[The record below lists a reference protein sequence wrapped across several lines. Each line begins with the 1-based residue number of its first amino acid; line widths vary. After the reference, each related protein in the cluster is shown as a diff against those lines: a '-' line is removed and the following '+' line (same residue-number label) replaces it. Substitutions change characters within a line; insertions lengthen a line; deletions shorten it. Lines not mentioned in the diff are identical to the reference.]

1 MKRILSLVLIGIM
14 AVTLLAGCGEKKD
27 RILYSEFNLEKN
39 VTIPEYKGVKVDT
52 SSKEFKEYYDNEI
65 VNDIQNNNLYVKKT
79 DGKVADGDT
88 VNIDYVGKKDGV
100 AFEGGT
106 ANGYNLTIGSNTFI
120 EGFEDGLIDKAI
132 GSTVDLNLTFPTDY
146 QSQELAGKAVVF
158 TVKINYA
165 TTKEERKPEDY
176 FKELDFKSLEEY
188 EKDVRERAIDN
199 YLMQTFLD
207 GSKVNKYSQED
218 QDYLVDAYFDA
229 IDENLQ
235 NQYGTT
241 LDEYLKT
248 AGQTKESLKEAA
260 LTEQITPTM
269 DTQMPIYTLIDKEG
283 IEITKEDI
291 NNRINKIVEE
301 YGSTEITAE
310 DLKEYYGEYY
320 FENLIATEKALEV
333 IRDNAE
339 IK

>member
-1 MKRILSLVLIGIM
+1 MKRILSLVLVGIM

-39 VTIPEYKGVKVDT
+39 VTIPRYKGVKVDT

-65 VNDIQNNNLYVKKT
+65 VNDITSNNLYVKKT
-79 DGKVADGDT
+79 EGKVANGDT

-106 ANGYNLTIGSNTFI
+106 ANGYDLTIGSKTFI
-120 EGFEDGLIDKAI
+120 DGFEDGLIDKAI
-132 GSTVDLNLTFPTDY
+132 GSTVNLNLTFPTDY
-146 QSQELAGKAVVF
+146 QSEELAGKAVVF

-176 FKELDFKSLEEY
+176 FAELKFKSLEEY

-207 GSKVNKYSQED
+207 GSKINKYSEKD
-218 QDYLVDAYFDA
+218 EEFLVDAYLDA
-229 IDENLQ
+229 INENLQ
-235 NQYGTT
+235 SQYGTT

-248 AGQTKESLKEAA
+248 AGQTKEDLKKAA
-260 LTEQITPTM
+260 LTEQIIPTM
-269 DTQMPIYTLIDKEG
+269 DTQMPIYTLIDKED

-291 NNRINKIVEE
+291 NNRINEIVKE
-301 YGSTEITAE
+301 YGTTEITAE
-310 DLKEYYGEYY
+310 DLKDYYGEYY

-333 IRDNAE
+333 IRENAK
-339 IK
+339 IN